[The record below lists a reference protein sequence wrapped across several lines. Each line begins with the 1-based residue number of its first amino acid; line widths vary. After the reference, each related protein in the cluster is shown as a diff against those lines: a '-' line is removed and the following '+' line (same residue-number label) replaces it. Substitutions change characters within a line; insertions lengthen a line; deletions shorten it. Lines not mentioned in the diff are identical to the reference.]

1 MWVHWTK
8 CTTYDLYCDFVK
20 TSCFWV
26 VICWTGLLTSS
37 SQELTHFYFN
47 TLLIGVINMRSAEHI
62 WLHACLSA
70 KLYTIHIRFKSLV
83 YHNFVLC
90 FRNNFP
96 LLFTNFAIERGYSA
110 IFSKVWATQYRV
122 SELIK
127 TYLMQCFWRVCSL
140 RKQVKIIADYRSN
153 SRNPSCD

>member
-8 CTTYDLYCDFVK
+8 YTTYDLYCYFVK
-20 TSCFWV
+20 TSCSWV
-26 VICWTGLLTSS
+26 VICWTDLLTSS
-37 SQELTHFYFN
+37 SQELTHSYFN
-47 TLLIGVINMRSAEHI
+47 TLLIGVINMRSAEYI

-70 KLYTIHIRFKSLV
+70 KLYTIYIRFKSLV

-90 FRNNFP
+90 VRDNFP
-96 LLFTNFAIERGYSA
+96 LLFTNFVIERGYSA
-110 IFSKVWATQYRV
+110 IFSRVLSIRHRV
-122 SELIK
+122 SEL

-140 RKQVKIIADYRSN
+140 RKQVKIIVDYRSN